1 MMELK
6 NIENISPMMRQY
18 LDVKEKHQDCIVFFR
33 LGDFYEMFF
42 EDALLASRELEIA
55 LTGRDCGLEK
65 RAPMCGVPFH
75 SAERYIDRL
84 IKKGYKVAIVEQM
97 QEPGPGVKLVER
109 DVVRIVTPGTMT
121 ENASLNE
128 KENNFI
134 LSLVFDGGK
143 FGFAYSD
150 VSTGAFYA
158 GEKELDAAYFTL
170 MDELH
175 RINPNEVI
183 ISAKDDAFIPIVR
196 DFFKN
201 KSPLVSPY
209 PDWAYEPEFAKE
221 CVLRHFKVK
230 SLDAL
235 GAFGLTAAVSAAGG
249 LLEYLK
255 ETQKIS
261 LAQINTLT
269 VSQNKA
275 YMFLDMSTRRN
286 LELTQTIRE
295 GSEKGSLLWVLDKT
309 KTAMGARMLKAW
321 IGQPLQNVDDI
332 NARLDGVSAFRDDA
346 GLRDGVRE
354 ELTHVYDLE
363 RLATRIAYG
372 TIDPKSCI
380 ALKKSIENIP
390 TVKEKLKTSECKTL
404 KQIDSGIDDLSDLYV
419 LLNSAVMD
427 EPNLNIKE
435 GGIIKDGYDTAVDEY
450 RDAIKNGD
458 QWISEIEEK
467 EREATGIKN
476 LKIGYNRIF
485 GYYIEVTKSYLEMVP
500 YRYSRKQ
507 TLAACERFITPEL
520 KDIETKKLSAS
531 EKCEKREYELFCA
544 LREEILAYI
553 SRIQTTAKGIA
564 EIDVLQ
570 SLALTALENR
580 YTRPLF
586 TNDGVIEIA
595 EGRHPVVEKIIKDS
609 FVPNDTYLDT
619 NENRT
624 LVITGPN
631 MAGKST
637 YMRQVGLIVLMAHI
651 GSFVPAG
658 ALKTA
663 VVDRIF
669 TRVGAMDDLSSGQ
682 STFMVEMNEVSN
694 ILRNATQNS
703 LLILDEIGRGTSTL
717 DGLSIAWAVTEH
729 VNDKSLLGAKTMF
742 ATHYH
747 ELTELEQRLDGVK
760 NYRVTVKEFEDTVVF
775 LHKIERGGT
784 DRSFGIEVAKLAGL
798 PNKVVIRAKNILEAL
813 SKTHIL
819 GQDTSKIHDTVKDAP
834 EIDYAAKSV
843 VEALRNMDVEEL
855 SPKQALDK
863 LFELKNKLD

>member
-1 MMELK
+1 MEKL
-6 NIENISPMMRQY
+6 SPMMQQY
-18 LDVKEKHQDCIVFFR
+18 MKLKDKHKDCIVFFR

-42 EDALLASRELEIA
+42 DDAILASKELEIA

-75 SAERYIDRL
+75 SADRYIDRL
-84 IKKGYKVAIVEQM
+84 LNKGYKVAICEQI
-97 QEPGPGVKLVER
+97 QEPGPGIKLVDR

-134 LSLVFDGGK
+134 LSLFIDVNQ

-150 VSTGAFYA
+150 VSTGAFYI
-158 GEKELDAAYFTL
+158 GEKDLDASYFAL
-170 MDELH
+170 LDELH

-183 ISAKDDAFIPIVR
+183 INTTKEEFVPVIQ

-201 KSPLVSPY
+201 RSPLISVY
-209 PDWAYEPEFAKE
+209 PDWAYELEFAKAS
-221 CVLRHFKVK
+221 VIRHFKVK

-235 GAFGLTAAVSAAGG
+235 GAHGLSLAVSAAGG

-261 LAQINTLT
+261 LAQINRLS
-269 VSQNKA
+269 VNQNKA
-275 YMFLDMSTRRN
+275 FMFLDMSTRRN
-286 LELTQTIRE
+286 LELTQTIRD

-309 KTAMGARMLKAW
+309 KTAMGARMLKTW
-321 IGQPLQNVDDI
+321 VGQPLQNEADI
-332 NARLDGVSAFRDDA
+332 NARLDGVETFYSDA
-346 GLRDGVRE
+346 LLRESIRE
-354 ELTHVYDLE
+354 ELVHVYDLE

-380 ALKKSIENIP
+380 SLKKSIENIP
-390 TVKEKLKTSECKTL
+390 AVKTALNQSECETL
-404 KQIDSGIDDLSDLYV
+404 KAINEKIDDLSDLFV

-427 EPNLNIKE
+427 EPAVTIKD
-435 GGIIKDGYDTAVDEY
+435 GNIIKDGYDKSVDEY

-458 QWISEIEEK
+458 EWIAEIEKK

-476 LKIGYNRIF
+476 LKIGYNKIF
-485 GYYIEVTKSYLEMVP
+485 GYYIEVTKSFLDAVP
-500 YRYSRKQ
+500 YRYTRKQ
-507 TLAACERFITPEL
+507 TLASCERFITPEL
-520 KDIETKKLSAS
+520 KDVETKKLSAS
-531 EKCEKREYELFCA
+531 EKCEKREYELFVA
-544 LREEILAYI
+544 LREEIMAFI
-553 SRIQTTAKGIA
+553 ARIQITAKAIA
-564 EIDVLQ
+564 QIDVLQ
-570 SLALTALENR
+570 SLALTALENH
-580 YTRPLF
+580 YTRPRFIKNGGL
-586 TNDGVIEIA
+586 EIID
-595 EGRHPVVEKIIKDS
+595 GRHPVVEKIIKDT
-609 FVPNDTYLDT
+609 FVTNDTHLDT
-619 NENRT
+619 SDNRT
-624 LVITGPN
+624 LIITGPN

-651 GSFVPAG
+651 GSFVPAKS
-658 ALKTA
+658 LKTSL
-663 VVDRIF
+663 VDRIF

-694 ILRNATQNS
+694 ILRNATKDS

-729 VNDKSLLGAKTMF
+729 VNDNAFLGAKTMF

-747 ELTELEQRLDGVK
+747 ELTELEQRLEGVK
-760 NYRVTVKEFEDTVVF
+760 NYRITVKEFEDSVVF

-784 DRSFGIEVAKLAGL
+784 DRSFGIEVGKLAGL
-798 PNKVVIRAKNILEAL
+798 PDKVVGRAKNILEAL
-813 SKTHIL
+813 SSSHVL
-819 GQDTSKIHDTVKDAP
+819 GQDTSKIHDTVNSAP
-834 EIDYAAKSV
+834 ETDYAAQSV
-843 VEALRNMDVEEL
+843 IETLKKMDIDDL

-863 LFELKNKLD
+863 LFELKSKLD

>member
-1 MMELK
+1 MDIK

-18 LDVKEKHQDCIVFFR
+18 LELKNKHKDCIVFFR

-42 EDALLASRELEIA
+42 DDALLASKELEIA

-75 SAERYIDRL
+75 SADRYIDKL
-84 IKKGYKVAIVEQM
+84 INKGYKVAVCEQM
-97 QEPGPGVKLVER
+97 QEPGPGIKLVER
-109 DVVRIVTPGTMT
+109 DVVRIITPGTMT

-128 KENNFI
+128 KENNYI
-134 LSLVFDGGK
+134 LSLYFQDNR

-150 VSTGAFYA
+150 VSTGAFYI
-158 GEKELDAAYFTL
+158 GENDLDASRCTL

-183 ISAKDDAFIPIVR
+183 LNTAEEKFMPIIQ

-201 KSPLVSPY
+201 KSPLVGIY
-209 PDWAYEPEFAKE
+209 PDWAYEPEFSKTA
-221 CVLRHFKVK
+221 VLRHFKVK

-235 GAFGLTAAVSAAGG
+235 DAHGLSLAVSAAGG

-261 LAQINTLT
+261 LAQINRL
-269 VSQNKA
+269 SINQNKA

-286 LELTQTIRE
+286 LELTQTIRD

-309 KTAMGARMLKAW
+309 KTAMGARMLKEW
-321 IGQPLQNVDDI
+321 IGQPLQNVSDI
-332 NARLDGVSAFRDDA
+332 NGRLDGVEAFFEDA
-346 GLRDGVRE
+346 MLRERVRE

-380 ALKKSIENIP
+380 SLKKSIENIP
-390 TVKEKLKTSECKTL
+390 AVKATLEKNDCNTL
-404 KQIDSGIDDLSDLYV
+404 KNINEKIDDLSDLFV

-427 EPNLNIKE
+427 EPAVTIKD
-435 GGIIKDGYDTAVDEY
+435 GGIIKDGYDSQVDEY
-450 RDAIKNGD
+450 RNAIQNGED
-458 QWISEIEEK
+458 WIAEIEEK
-467 EREATGIKN
+467 ERQATGIKN
-476 LKIGYNRIF
+476 LKIGYNKIF

-500 YRYSRKQ
+500 YRYARKQ

-520 KDIETKKLSAS
+520 KDVETKKLSAA
-531 EKCEKREYELFCA
+531 EKCDKREYELFVA
-544 LREEILAYI
+544 LREEIMAYI
-553 SRIQTTAKGIA
+553 ARIQTTAKAVA

-580 YTRPLF
+580 FTRPQF
-586 TNDGVIEIA
+586 TSDGEIEII
-595 EGRHPVVEKIIKDS
+595 EGRHPVVEKIIKDT
-609 FVPNDTYLDT
+609 FVSNDTHLDT
-619 NENRT
+619 KDNRT
-624 LVITGPN
+624 LIITGPN

-637 YMRQVGLIVLMAHI
+637 YMRQVGLIILMAHI
-651 GSFVPAG
+651 GAFVPAKS
-658 ALKTA
+658 LKTGL
-663 VVDRIF
+663 VDRIF

-694 ILRNATQNS
+694 ILRNATQQS

-729 VNDKSLLGAKTMF
+729 VNNLEILGAKTMF

-747 ELTELEQRLDGVK
+747 ELTELEQRLEGVK
-760 NYRVTVKEFEDTVVF
+760 NYRVTVKEFEDTVIF

-798 PNKVVIRAKNILEAL
+798 PGKVVGRAKNILEAL
-813 SKTHIL
+813 SKTHVL
-819 GQDTSKIHDTVKDAP
+819 GQDMSKIHDTVNTAP
-834 EIDYAAKSV
+834 DVDYAAQSV
-843 VEALRNMDVEEL
+843 VDALKSIDMDEL
-855 SPKQALDK
+855 TPKQALDK
-863 LFELKNKLD
+863 LFELKGKLD